1 MPETSPLEI
10 TVNITVNGQ
19 PRALAAGSTIASL
32 LAELEMTAR
41 HVAVEVNLELIPRAR
56 HAEHLLQNGDE
67 LEVVT
72 LVGGG

>member
-1 MPETSPLEI
+1 MPEPERLQI
-10 TVNITVNGQ
+10 FVNGQ
-19 PRALAAGSTIASL
+19 PRAVAAGSTVASL
-32 LAELEMTAR
+32 LKELEMTAR

-56 HAEHLLQNGDE
+56 HAEHLLQHGDA

>member
-1 MPETSPLEI
+1 MPEPQRLEI
-10 TVNITVNGQ
+10 VVNGQ
-19 PRALAAGSTIASL
+19 PRAVAAGSTIASL

-56 HAEHLLQNGDE
+56 HAEHLLHSGDE